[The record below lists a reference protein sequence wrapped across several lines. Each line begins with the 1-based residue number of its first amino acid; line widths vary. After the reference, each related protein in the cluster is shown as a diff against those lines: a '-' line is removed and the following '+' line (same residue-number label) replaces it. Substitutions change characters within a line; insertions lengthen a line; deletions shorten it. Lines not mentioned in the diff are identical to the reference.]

1 MAKTELKDDRRT
13 QKTKKLLAE
22 ALRILIL
29 EKGYDAVTIQ
39 DIIDTANIGRS
50 TFYAHYENKDQL
62 LIGNINFQMALIHTP
77 GDDAENY
84 PMGVNIR
91 YLFEH
96 TKEQMNL
103 VKALYRSRS
112 IDVVMNYFAEI
123 CASKIIEYNKR
134 KIKSSKA
141 AQKKLQYEAEAA
153 AGGIVRVL
161 LKWLE
166 GDAVTPV
173 DEMVAFA
180 KRIMDSVVSVE
191 Q

>member
-1 MAKTELKDDRRT
+1 MTKSTLQDDRRT

-22 ALRILIL
+22 ALRELIL
-29 EKGYDAVTIQ
+29 AKGYDAVTIQ
-39 DIIDTANIGRS
+39 DIIDKANVGRS

-77 GDDAENY
+77 GDDWENY
-84 PMGVNIR
+84 PMGVNLH
-91 YLFEH
+91 YLFNH
-96 TKEQMNL
+96 TKEQLSL

-112 IDVVMNYFAEI
+112 IDTVMNYFAEI

-134 KIKSSKA
+134 KTKGKA
-141 AQKKLQYEAEAA
+141 AQKRLQYKAEAA

-166 GDAVTPV
+166 DDAATPV

-180 KRIMDSVVSVE
+180 KRIMDSIITVE
-191 Q
+191 K

>member
-1 MAKTELKDDRRT
+1 MANNALKDDRRT
-13 QKTKKLLAE
+13 QKTKRLLAE
-22 ALRILIL
+22 ALRVLIL
-29 EKGYDAVTIQ
+29 AKGYEAVTIQ
-39 DIIDTANIGRS
+39 DIIDTANVGRS

-77 GDDAENY
+77 GDDWENY
-84 PMGVNIR
+84 PMGVNLR

-96 TKEQMNL
+96 TKEQLNL

-134 KIKSSKA
+134 KIKGSKT
-141 AQKKLQYEAEAA
+141 AQKKLRYEAEAA

-166 GDAVTPV
+166 DDAVTPV